1 MIKNKIVKN
10 ASWIIAGRIVQAV
23 LNLLITMLTARFLGP
38 ANFGL
43 IGYAASIVA
52 FATPIMQLGITSILV
67 QELILEPDKE
77 GETLG
82 TALVSCFISG
92 LLSMAGVIAFTMIAN
107 YSESETIIVCAL
119 YSLTLLAQSLE
130 CITYW
135 FQTHLLSKY
144 TSIISLIAYIVV
156 SAYKAYLLFANKE
169 VHWFAL
175 SNALD
180 FLLIGIASLIV
191 YRKVGGSSFSFSMK
205 SCKRMLHRGKYYILS
220 GLMITAFSQTDRVM
234 LKLMVDNSAAGFY
247 SAAVTCA
254 GMAGFVA
261 NAIIDSAR
269 PVIFESQKVSAESF
283 EKNMIRLYSVVIY
296 FALLQSIG
304 ITLLAKPIVYI
315 LYGQAYG
322 ATIPA
327 LRIVVWYTTF
337 AYIGSVRNIW
347 MLAKGKQHLIWK
359 IDVSGAL
366 PNVVLNAI
374 LIPKFG
380 VNGAAIASLAT
391 QMLANVVVVA
401 AMKEVRPNIT
411 LMVKSLNPQRILS
424 LLK

>member
-1 MIKNKIVKN
+1 MIKNKILKN

-38 ANFGL
+38 SNFGL
-43 IGYAASIVA
+43 IGYASSIIA

-67 QELILEPDKE
+67 QELILEPEKE

-82 TALVSCFISG
+82 TALISCFCSG
-92 LLSMAGVIAFTMIAN
+92 LLSVAGVMAFALIAN
-107 YSESETIIVCAL
+107 RGEPETIIVCAL
-119 YSLTLLAQSLE
+119 YSLTLLVQSLE
-130 CITYW
+130 CINYW

-144 TSIISLIAYIVV
+144 SSIISLVAYVV
-156 SAYKAYLLFANKE
+156 VAAYKAYLLFAQKE
-169 VHWFAL
+169 VYWFAL

-180 FLLIGIASLIV
+180 FLLIGIASLAV
-191 YRKVGGSSFSFSMK
+191 YRKIGGSVFSFSFA
-205 SCKRMLHRGKYYILS
+205 SCKRMIHRGKYYIIS
-220 GLMITAFSQTDRVM
+220 GLMITAFSQTDRIM

-247 SAAVTCA
+247 SAAVNCA

-269 PVIFESQKVSAESF
+269 PVIFESKKTSEANF

-296 FALLQSIG
+296 FALAQSVG

-315 LYGQAYG
+315 IYGQAYQ

-327 LRIVVWYTTF
+327 LQIIVWYTTF

-347 MLAKGKQHLIWK
+347 MLAETKQHLIWR

-366 PNVVLNAI
+366 ANVMLNAI
-374 LIPKFG
+374 LIPRFG
-380 VNGAAIASLAT
+380 VNGAAIASLVT
-391 QMLANVVVVA
+391 QMFTNVIIVA
-401 AMKEVRPNIT
+401 VMKETRPNIM
-411 LMVKSLNPQRILS
+411 LMGKSLNPKRILG